1 MGLLLTAHVR
11 ADETSR
17 QTSAVF
23 GAAAARVM
31 PAVVTIETVG
41 GIGLGGGN
49 DKEQQ
54 KTNAINALSNPGEG
68 PTTGLIVSADGYVLT
83 STFNFIRKPRII
95 TVTLADGRRK
105 VAELLGR
112 DETRQVCLLK
122 IDGVS
127 DLPVAEPAKTDDLRI
142 GQWAIAVGVGYGADE
157 PAMTVGIIS
166 ALHRIGGRALQTD
179 ANISP
184 ANYGGP
190 LVDIEGRVIGLC
202 TPLNPRAQRTGAG
215 SAWYDSGIG
224 FAVTLTGI
232 DGIIERMK
240 KGETLKRGL
249 MGVVPSPDISQ
260 DGGVKLQ
267 QVVPGSPAAT
277 AGLAAEDRIMT
288 VEGKA
293 VNSPNDLMRVLSRYM
308 AGDKVKLTVRHGE
321 EPAKE
326 LELTLEPG
334 PFGEEK
340 TEPDEGGDTP

>member
-1 MGLLLTAHVR
+1 MR
-11 ADETSR
+11 ETSAAFR
-17 QTSAVF
+17 
-23 GAAAARVM
+23 AAAARVM

-41 GIGLGGGN
+41 GIGLAGGQ
-49 DKEQQ
+49 DKERE

-127 DLPVAEPAKTDDLRI
+127 DLPVAEPAATGDLRI
-142 GQWAIAVGVGYGADE
+142 GQWAIAVGVGYGAEE
-157 PAMTVGIIS
+157 PAMTAGIIS
-166 ALHRIGGRALQTD
+166 ALHRIGGRAVQTD

-202 TPLNPRAQRTGAG
+202 TPLNPRTQQAGAG

-224 FAVTLTGI
+224 FAVTLTE
-232 DGIIERMK
+232 IEHIMDRMK

-249 MGVVPSPDISQ
+249 MGVVPSPRISE

-267 QVVPGSPAAT
+267 QVVPDSPAAT
-277 AGLAAEDRIMT
+277 AGMATDDRIMT

-308 AGDKVKLTVRHGE
+308 AGDKVKLTMRRGE

-326 LELTLEPG
+326 MELTLATG

-340 TEPDEGGDTP
+340 TEQGKGGDGP